1 MFLNIS
7 VFSQNQSLQSTLK
20 KDYTST
26 EISEDKLF
34 KIAKDFVANKE
45 YNKAAAILSKHY
57 YRFSES
63 LNINWL
69 YAHVFL
75 LNDDKIQAENKFKKA
90 ISIAPNN
97 KELQM
102 DYARFLYQTGKINKI
117 EAVLANFMDENSKN
131 VEFLLMQANISY
143 WNGDIKNAQ
152 KKVDRIQ
159 EIYPGTDITKNLAD
173 QIKQLTAFYVRANFE
188 YQSDSQPMDYFAQHI
203 SIEKYI
209 SQLLNPQLEVSNY
222 NFSPQTEQALII
234 KLSNKMRFDDLNLS
248 IKITGGAYKNFSGDT
263 DWVGGIRFTQNLAH
277 NASLNFGYSKNSVL
291 GTIASTQFNLTKQ
304 DVFGEFDYHN
314 KWIVF
319 HTAYN
324 QQFYQDD
331 NNIKLF
337 GGYLVSQPVKVQK
350 FGFQFGYGFNY
361 SDAENIL
368 FVFDDQ
374 GLGVYDPYFTPKE
387 QKIHSGLII
396 ANYKPFKKLTLT
408 GKLNYGIEA
417 TVRNPYPL
425 EVAPNVFEIGG
436 FYDETFDYTEIE
448 GSINYVFSS
457 RFSVNAAY
465 IYQKTFFYNRD
476 NINLGLNYTF

>member
-1 MFLNIS
+1 MFLSIS
-7 VFSQNQSLQSTLK
+7 VFSQNQPLQSTSK
-20 KDYTST
+20 KDYLST
-26 EISEDKLF
+26 EISEDELF
-34 KIAKDFVANKE
+34 KVAKDFIAKKE
-45 YNKAAAILSKHY
+45 YSKAASILSKNYH
-57 YRFSES
+57 RFSES

-75 LNDDKIQAENKFKKA
+75 LVDKKIQADHKFKKA
-90 ISIAPNN
+90 ISLAPNN

-102 DYARFLYQTGKINKI
+102 DYARFLYQTGEIDKV

-131 VEFLLMQANISY
+131 VEFLLMQANISF
-143 WNGDIKNAQ
+143 WNGDTKSAQ
-152 KKVDRIQ
+152 KKVDQIQ
-159 EIYPGTDITKNLAD
+159 EIYPGTDITKNLEN

-188 YQSDSQPMDYFAQHI
+188 YQTDSQPMDYFAQHI

-209 SQLLNPQLEVSNY
+209 SKFLNPRLEVSNY
-222 NFSPQTEQALII
+222 NFSPQTEQALIL
-234 KLSNKMRFDDLNLS
+234 KLGNKMRFDQLNLTLDV
-248 IKITGGAYKNFSGDT
+248 TGGAYKNFSGET
-263 DWVGGIRFTQNLAH
+263 DWIGGVRFEQKLAD

-291 GTIASTQFNLTKQ
+291 GTIASTEFNLTKQ
-304 DVFGEFDYHN
+304 DVFGELDYNN
-314 KWIVF
+314 KWLVF

-331 NNIKLF
+331 NTITLF
-337 GGYLVSQPVKVQK
+337 GGYIVSQPVKVQK
-350 FGFQFGYGFNY
+350 FGFQLGYGYNY

-374 GLGVYDPYFTPKE
+374 GMGVYDPYFTPKE
-387 QKIHSGLII
+387 QQIHSGLFIVS
-396 ANYKPFKKLTLT
+396 YKPFQKLTLQ

-417 TVRNPYPL
+417 TVSNPYPL

-457 RFSVNAAY
+457 RFSINAAY
-465 IYQKTFFYNRD
+465 IFQETFFYKRD